1 MRWISDGPTVSH
13 EHEQR
18 TDAVRVVCAAFFR
31 VLRYV
36 YFKFM
41 FNNEVQTQEKSQ
53 SRKRE
58 SRRPTRG
65 ARWRSYCTLVHP
77 TLGLALAPA
86 LVRGR
91 RRVRANRCAG
101 RCAAHGRRRRH
112 RGRRRRRRWSRGGRR
127 GDGGSGDGGSG
138 LGPPSAAAA
147 TLGAV
152 LGGGRLIQ
160 LARDALGAVVVSS
173 PWREWRTRIG
183 CQHVHLGQG

>member
-1 MRWISDGPTVSH
+1 MYTVYYFKDLSETTGIRIMRNRLMVPISDGPTDSH

-65 ARWRSYCTLVHP
+65 ARWRSYCTLEFSP
-77 TLGLALAPA
+77 GPKLRLGHAAA
-86 LVRGR
+86 RSLVPQ
-91 RRVRANRCAG
+91 AEG
-101 RCAAHGRRRRH
+101 RC
-112 RGRRRRRRWSRGGRR
+112 
-127 GDGGSGDGGSG
+127 
-138 LGPPSAAAA
+138 SAASH
-147 TLGAV
+147 
-152 LGGGRLIQ
+152 RQ
-160 LARDALGAVVVSS
+160 LAQALRPPCRERS
-173 PWREWRTRIG
+173 PSR
-183 CQHVHLGQG
+183 

>member
-1 MRWISDGPTVSH
+1 MRSSIDAMDLRWTNREPSQVSHEH

-65 ARWRSYCTLVHP
+65 ARWRSYCTLVQVP
-77 TLGLALAPA
+77 
-86 LVRGR
+86 
-91 RRVRANRCAG
+91 N
-101 RCAAHGRRRRH
+101 
-112 RGRRRRRRWSRGGRR
+112 
-127 GDGGSGDGGSG
+127 
-138 LGPPSAAAA
+138 
-147 TLGAV
+147 
-152 LGGGRLIQ
+152 
-160 LARDALGAVVVSS
+160 
-173 PWREWRTRIG
+173 
-183 CQHVHLGQG
+183 

>member
-1 MRWISDGPTVSH
+1 MYTVYYFKDLSETTGIRIMRNRLMVPISDGPTDSH

-65 ARWRSYCTLVHP
+65 ARWRSYCTLVQVP
-77 TLGLALAPA
+77 
-86 LVRGR
+86 
-91 RRVRANRCAG
+91 N
-101 RCAAHGRRRRH
+101 
-112 RGRRRRRRWSRGGRR
+112 
-127 GDGGSGDGGSG
+127 
-138 LGPPSAAAA
+138 
-147 TLGAV
+147 
-152 LGGGRLIQ
+152 
-160 LARDALGAVVVSS
+160 
-173 PWREWRTRIG
+173 
-183 CQHVHLGQG
+183 